1 MYSLSDEC
9 GIPSKS
15 IYHKGWID
23 FNKNGVMDIY
33 EDPKAPLEDRVQD
46 LLSQMTLDEKPVR
59 WPRFTVRGVF

>member
-1 MYSLSDEC
+1 
-9 GIPSKS
+9 
-15 IYHKGWID
+15 
-23 FNKNGVMDIY
+23 MDIY